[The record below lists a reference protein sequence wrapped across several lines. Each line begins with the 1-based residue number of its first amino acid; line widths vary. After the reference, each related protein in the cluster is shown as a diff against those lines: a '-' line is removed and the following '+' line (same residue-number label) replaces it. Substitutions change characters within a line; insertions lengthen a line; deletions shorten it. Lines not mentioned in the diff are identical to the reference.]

1 MKVMIFTEGG
11 KRTGFGHITRCVS
24 LYDEVKLRGIEVEL
38 IIHSHDE
45 MNELVGDRRY
55 TLMNWY
61 TIDCLTQLIH
71 SNAYCIVDSYIA
83 SEDIYQVIQERSK
96 AALFLDD
103 TNRISYPVGIVVH
116 PSLLASDAPSNSL
129 AGPEY
134 IILRDTFREAS
145 PLLLQPNVTNVLITL
160 GGTSQPLL
168 IQTLMQTI
176 CSNFQEITFNILFGN
191 MTEPPLKRE
200 IHLPSNIVLH
210 RYVPSDEMKRLMTN
224 SDLVITAAGQTIYE
238 ILALGIPFIP
248 IQIAKN
254 QERNMQALFEK
265 GLIDSKIV
273 WESPMFAENLKK
285 VFIHMLDA
293 NVRRRQINKYDGMV
307 DGKGPK
313 RIVDALFYP
322 REDAVF
328 LREATIEDSQQ
339 VFDLSNQQHV
349 RKYSINR
356 NPILWET
363 HQIWYNR
370 ILSSQVHYFLIVT
383 DNSNQVLGQIRYE
396 LSDDVAV
403 ISISLS
409 KNLIGKK
416 VSQPLI
422 RQSLEMVQQE
432 WRDVKK
438 IIAYISNENL
448 ASKKTFEKAGFELN
462 VSELDNVDLLTYIYK
477 IGER

>member
-1 MKVMIFTEGG
+1 MIFTEGG

-24 LYDEVKLRGIEVEL
+24 LYDEVKRRGIEVEL
-38 IIHSHDE
+38 IIHSYDE
-45 MNELVGDRRY
+45 LKELVGSRRY

-61 TIDCLTQLIH
+61 TIDCLAQVIH

-83 SEDIYQVIQERSK
+83 SEKLYQVINERSK

-103 TNRISYPVGIVVH
+103 TNRIHYPKGIVVH

-145 PLLLQPNVTNVLITL
+145 PVLLQPKVSNVLITL
-160 GGTSQPLL
+160 GGTLQPSLL
-168 IQTLMQTI
+168 QNMIQVI
-176 CSNFQEITFNILFGN
+176 CSKFQEITFHILIGN
-191 MTEPPLKRE
+191 MAEPLLKE
-200 IHLPSNIVLH
+200 ELHLPSNIVLH
-210 RYVPSDEMKRLMTN
+210 RYAPSDEMKRLMTN

-248 IQIAKN
+248 IQIAEN
-254 QERNMQALFEK
+254 QGRNMQALFEK
-265 GLIDSKIV
+265 GLIGSKVV
-273 WESPMFAENLKK
+273 WESPIFEENLKK

-293 NVRRRQINKYDGMV
+293 DVRRRQSNKYDGMV
-307 DGKGPK
+307 DGKGPR
-313 RIVDALFYP
+313 RIIDALLYR

-349 RKYSINR
+349 RKYSINS

-363 HQIWYNR
+363 HQVWYNR
-370 ILSSQVHYFLIVT
+370 ILSSQVHYFLVVT
-383 DNSNQVLGQIRYE
+383 DDSNQVLGQIRYE
-396 LSDDVAV
+396 LSSNIAV

-409 KNLIGKK
+409 KKIIGKK

-432 WRDVKK
+432 WRGVQK

-448 ASKKTFEKAGFELN
+448 ASKKTFEKAGFVLD
-462 VSELDNVDLLTYIYK
+462 VSELDNVNLLTYIYK